1 VPRRIAK
8 EPLSRRITQP
18 DRAATAAAGVNNSG
32 TQYTTKGFG
41 ICARKLF
48 VSTASTMSPAITG
61 ASVAVMDAVS
71 HTRPRSLSGGDDKP
85 MDGLNGVSSNSDGPA
100 QKRRRSRK
108 GLDKRFECTAE
119 GCGKSYSRA
128 EHL

>member
-1 VPRRIAK
+1 
-8 EPLSRRITQP
+8 
-18 DRAATAAAGVNNSG
+18 
-32 TQYTTKGFG
+32 
-41 ICARKLF
+41 
-48 VSTASTMSPAITG
+48 MSPAITG

-71 HTRPRSLSGGDDKP
+71 HTRQRSLSGGDDKP
-85 MDGLNGVSSNSDGPA
+85 MDGLNGVSSNSDGPV